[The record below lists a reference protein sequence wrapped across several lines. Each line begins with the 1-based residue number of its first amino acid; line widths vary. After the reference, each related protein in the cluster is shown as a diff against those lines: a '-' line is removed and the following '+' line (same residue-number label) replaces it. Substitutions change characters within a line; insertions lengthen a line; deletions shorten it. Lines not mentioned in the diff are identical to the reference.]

1 MPPPGLPP
9 RHHAKPN
16 NHRKRFRAFRKLVAA
31 EVKNLANQ
39 TARATNEIADQITAI
54 QEETGK
60 TVSSMADISD
70 VISRITEMAHT
81 ISTAVGEQAD
91 ATDEI
96 ARNVEQAAVG
106 TQEVSS
112 NIEQV
117 SNTVADTDHA
127 AHQVLDVAR
136 ELGSLSDD
144 LRSEVDRFLA
154 DIRAT

>member
-1 MPPPGLPP
+1 MISLCLKPLAVVLAESGSHILEAP
-9 RHHAKPN
+9 RLTTQ
-16 NHRKRFRAFRKLVAA
+16 R
-31 EVKNLANQ
+31 
-39 TARATNEIADQITAI
+39 
-54 QEETGK
+54 
-60 TVSSMADISD
+60 
-70 VISRITEMAHT
+70 T

-117 SNTVADTDHA
+117 SNTVADTDQA

>member
-1 MPPPGLPP
+1 
-9 RHHAKPN
+9 
-16 NHRKRFRAFRKLVAA
+16 
-31 EVKNLANQ
+31 
-39 TARATNEIADQITAI
+39 
-54 QEETGK
+54 K

-117 SNTVADTDHA
+117 SNTVADTDQA